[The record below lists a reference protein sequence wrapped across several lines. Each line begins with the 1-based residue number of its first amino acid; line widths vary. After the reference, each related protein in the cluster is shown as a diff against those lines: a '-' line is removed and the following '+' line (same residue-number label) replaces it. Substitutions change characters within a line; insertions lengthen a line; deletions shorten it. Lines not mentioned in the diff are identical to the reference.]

1 MVTKMTA
8 DEWIKEATRL
18 RGGRFD
24 YSRVADQ
31 WETLYKH
38 VDVRCVE
45 HERWFKTRPYDH
57 LNRRSA
63 CRLCL
68 KKARHYLDLLIES
81 ETGKVWKETLTGG
94 GPILGTS
101 DHMTAFKQKLRDQ
114 LGD

>member
-1 MVTKMTA
+1 MVAKMTV

-38 VDVRCVE
+38 VDVRCLE
-45 HERWFKTRPYDH
+45 HERWFSTRPYDH

-68 KKARHYLDLLIES
+68 KKARRAYAKNFLIAN
-81 ETGKVWKETLTGG
+81 K
-94 GPILGTS
+94 
-101 DHMTAFKQKLRDQ
+101 
-114 LGD
+114 